1 VAGEGFGEAAGEIG
15 REQERLGILGGVA
28 GGKAGEDRW
37 GSSDRAFERGG
48 AFALGGVMAL
58 RRRFVEEAAEWWAV
72 VGEVMAEYPEVF
84 YDVVAADVALG
95 FVAQRL
101 GWGTGIFG
109 RLVVERGGA
118 GRDAVEEAEAVESA
132 VWGMMLMF
140 GRARRVPVAG
150 GWRGKL
156 GVVRRR
162 LTMGREAREV
172 EEARQRGRRRAGV
185 AGEALWRVGRERL
198 DGMVA
203 RRGVERGVGVVAGG
217 DAVLTVVICT
227 HNPRRDVLGRTL
239 EALREQTLELGRW
252 RLLIVDNRSAEPVGS
267 WVDLSWHPG
276 AEVVVEETPGTQ
288 AARVRGAK
296 ELRTE
301 LMVYVDDDNVLAPD
315 YLERCVRI
323 GGERP
328 ELGLWGGVI
337 ELEFEVEAPGW
348 IDIYRPLLAE
358 RLLEADRFS
367 NLVFDYDATPVTA
380 GMCLRRAVAEAY
392 IERMETVG
400 GGMRLGR
407 VGKQLT
413 NGEDIDLAWTACRK
427 GYGMGLFKGLRM
439 THLIPPGRLEEG
451 YLLRL
456 QEGTSFSGV
465 ILHEIWGDRRE
476 MSVAEWLARRVA
488 VAVADSP
495 EWGRYLAATLKG
507 ERRGMAAVR
516 QQRGGQRRKEGV

>member
-1 VAGEGFGEAAGEIG
+1 
-15 REQERLGILGGVA
+15 
-28 GGKAGEDRW
+28 
-37 GSSDRAFERGG
+37 
-48 AFALGGVMAL
+48 MAL